1 MDARLWLREVRSDID
16 HGRPIRGGS
25 MLLCHFLDNWLA
37 QHKFSLREKTAHQ
50 YNGLISKHI
59 KPFLG
64 GLALQNL
71 SLLGVENYYSLLQER
86 GVGIRTIQI
95 IHNILH
101 SSLEKAV
108 RYGMIGSNPTQ
119 GATLPVYRFDEMQ
132 VLSKE
137 QVRRFLASANHSSS
151 YALFHLALV
160 TGMRMGEL
168 LGLKWSDIDW
178 DSGTITIQRQK
189 QYVPGVGWS
198 LVEPKTRFG
207 RRTIKVG
214 ESTQRNLQTHKG
226 SVDKQKGN
234 TGKHWTE
241 MDLVFPNSVGKPRDA
256 SNIRLEFNQVLDQ
269 AGIPRIRFH
278 DLRHTAASILLNHK
292 IPVIVVSR
300 ILGHSRPSVTLD
312 LYGHVLCDM
321 QDEAANV
328 MESALNAFM

>member
-1 MDARLWLREVRSDID
+1 
-16 HGRPIRGGS
+16 

-256 SNIRLEFNQVLDQ
+256 SNIRLEFNQVLEQ